1 MPIHPQAQAVQN
13 LGKDDTFD
21 YAAGAGAADAVRKVM
36 DTRAVAI
43 NATPPAVSRV
53 EDRFIPGPGGP
64 MRIRLYW
71 PLQMP
76 KGPLPIYVFFH
87 SGGYVVYTVES
98 ADPQCRIVANAAQ
111 CIVANV
117 DYRQAPEAPAPAAAE
132 DGIAAIAWLR
142 AHAASL
148 GGDPTRV
155 AAGGESCGGTM
166 ASVAAI
172 DARDRGLPQLL
183 EVVMVGPLVEMKLD
197 GNVGGMAGWMRRMV
211 VKNLDT
217 PLDWRVSPLAS
228 ADLKGLPPHLI
239 IAGEFDGLR
248 GQSEAYA
255 DKLKAAGAVATYH
268 CVPGMI
274 HNFTGMGGR
283 IDAAHDSL
291 ALIAR
296 SLKTAFQTG

>member
-1 MPIHPQAQAVQN
+1 MPIDPQAQAVQD
-13 LGKDDTFD
+13 LGTDDHFD
-21 YAAGAGAADAVRKVM
+21 FATVTAAAVRQVM
-36 DTRAVAI
+36 DTRAIAI

-64 MRIRLYW
+64 LRIRLYW

-76 KGPLPIYVFFH
+76 KGPLPVYVFFH

-98 ADPQCRIVANAAQ
+98 ADPQCRIVANAAR

-132 DGIAAIAWLR
+132 DAIAAIAWLR
-142 AHAASL
+142 ANTASL
-148 GGDPTRV
+148 GGDPARI

-172 DARDRGLPQLL
+172 DARDRGLPQLA
-183 EVVMVGPLVEMKLD
+183 EVVMVGPLVEMKPD
-197 GNVGGMAGWMRRMV
+197 SHVGGMAGWMRRV
-211 VKNLDT
+211 VAN
-217 PLDWRVSPLAS
+217 PPAVALDWRVSPLAS
-228 ADLKGLPPHLI
+228 ADLQGLPPHLI

-255 DKLKAAGAVATYH
+255 GKLKAAGTTAEYH

-283 IDAAHDSL
+283 IDAARDSL
-291 ALIAR
+291 ALIAQ
-296 SLKTAFQTG
+296 SLTKAFGTA